1 MRMDYYNT
9 LGVSRTASDDDIKKA
24 YRKLAMKHHP
34 DKGGDTSK
42 FQQIQTAYETLSDS
56 AKRQQYDNPQPQ
68 FSFSTG
74 AGGFNFND
82 IFAQAFG
89 HHYQNQTHKQVF
101 RTRVQVTLQAAYYGE
116 EQILQLGTPSGMK
129 SINIKVPLGVNSG
142 DQVRYENVIHDG
154 ILIIEFVVLPD
165 LKFDRQGPTLY
176 MNHPIS
182 VLDLIVGTKIEFTA
196 INGKVLQVVIPPGT
210 QPSQQVKVSGYGMPI
225 GNNQYGDQILLLK
238 PFIPATI
245 HNEILESIKRHQ

>member
-1 MRMDYYNT
+1 MRMDHYST
-9 LGVSRTASDDDIKKA
+9 LGISRNATDEEIKKA

-42 FQQIQTAYETLSDS
+42 FQQIQTAYETLSDAS
-56 AKRQQYDNPQPQ
+56 KRQQYDNPAPQ
-68 FSFSTG
+68 FSFST
-74 AGGFNFND
+74 GGFNFND

-89 HHYQNQTHKQVF
+89 QHHTRQEHKQVF
-101 RTRVQVTLQAAYYGE
+101 RTRVTVTLQAAYYGE
-116 EQILQLGTPSGMK
+116 EQLLQLGTPSGMK
-129 SINIKVPLGVNSG
+129 TITVKVPPGVNSG
-142 DQVRYENVIHDG
+142 DQIRYENVIHEG
-154 ILIIEFVVLPD
+154 SLIIEFVVLSD

-176 MNHPIS
+176 SNQPIS

-210 QPSQQVKVSGYGMPI
+210 QPSQQVKISGYGMPI
-225 GNNQYGDQILLLK
+225 GNNQFGDQILLLK